1 MNLSNG
7 METSNMKPQLYKV
20 VKVTLQRELKGKCL
34 KKFKC
39 KEKAQKYMLKQK
51 RKSYEQGQRVLFFVM
66 KD

>member
-1 MNLSNG
+1 
-7 METSNMKPQLYKV
+7 MKPQLYKV

-39 KEKAQKYMLKQK
+39 KGKAEKYMLKQK